1 VTALLCAPYD
11 ANMPRRQF
19 PLAALFTALV
29 IALLTSCTTT
39 QDAQEQRAALPDGA
53 RLLSDSA
60 TAMRTV
66 TTTHFIVDVQG
77 NAPEIPFQSADGR
90 LTREG
95 SAKGIV
101 KRNQGGRI
109 VELEIVVVGDQLYLR
124 GATGPFLKLQ
134 ASTLSAFY
142 DPRQILNPDRGIAS
156 VIASGQGA
164 TTEARE
170 QVNGVDSYRLRV
182 TFPAQPLSTL
192 IPGPAQDRTGQI
204 WVAVAGSHLVQAQFP
219 TANGTITIRFSE
231 FDTPVEI
238 TAPA

>member
-1 VTALLCAPYD
+1 
-11 ANMPRRQF
+11 MPRQRL
-19 PLAALFTALV
+19 PLVTLFTALV
-29 IALLTSCTTT
+29 IALLASCTAT
-39 QDAQEQRAALPDGA
+39 QDAQEQKAALPDGA
-53 RLLSDSA
+53 RLLTDSA

-77 NAPEIPFQSADGR
+77 NAPEIPFRAADGR

-95 SAKGIV
+95 SAQGIV
-101 KRNQGGRI
+101 KRDQGGKI

-134 ASTLSAFY
+134 ASNLSAFY
-142 DPRQILNPDRGIAS
+142 DPRPILDPDRGIAS
-156 VIASGQGA
+156 VIASGKDV

-192 IPGPAQDRTGQI
+192 VPGPAQDRTGQV
-204 WVAVAGSHLVQAQFP
+204 WVAVQDSRLVQAQFP
-219 TANGTITIRFSE
+219 TSNGTLTVRFSE
-231 FDTPVEI
+231 FDAPVEI

>member
-1 VTALLCAPYD
+1 
-11 ANMPRRQF
+11 MPRRRL
-19 PLAALFTALV
+19 PLIALFTALI
-29 IALLTSCTTT
+29 IALLASCTAT
-39 QDAQEQRAALPDGA
+39 QDAQDAQDQKAALPDGA
-53 RLLSDSA
+53 QLLTDSA

-101 KRNQGGRI
+101 RRNQGGKI

-124 GATGPFLKLQ
+124 GATGPYLKLQ
-134 ASTLSAFY
+134 ASNLSAFY
-142 DPRQILNPDRGIAS
+142 DPRPILNPDRGIAS
-156 VIASGQGA
+156 VIDSGKEA

-170 QVNGVDSYRLRV
+170 QVDGVDCYRLRV
-182 TFPAQPLSTL
+182 TFPAQPLGTL
-192 IPGPAQDRTGQI
+192 VPGPAQDRTGEV
-204 WVAVAGSHLVQAQFP
+204 WVAVQGSRLMQARFP
-219 TANGTITIRFSE
+219 ASNGTLTVRFSE
-231 FDTPVEI
+231 FDVPVEI